1 MKIHEFSNI
10 RELINSVKKT
20 SYRSAANEFLENS
33 RNREWAGVA
42 GKDEYMDY
50 LLNGYAAGVEEL
62 NTEVTKAE
70 GQAFRLV
77 PSVAGIFYNVAAFIQ
92 DMPECMAK
100 FEAVEENTFINININ
115 TATPSAMKGSELMK
129 KAKAIFQA
137 VNTLETSGTRCKI
150 TITTGVKTDDN
161 GIHVLK
167 LLIKDYQDT
176 LISSYH
182 GLLLANHGTT
192 RGVIYSYLSQFT
204 KKLSIGKPIDHKINA
219 DIEISMNEDNEKSI
233 LAKLAGGQSGN

>member
-1 MKIHEFSNI
+1 MKIHEFTNI
-10 RELINSVKKT
+10 RELLNKIKETNYK
-20 SYRSAANEFLENS
+20 SAANHFINNQENK
-33 RNREWAGVA
+33 NWTGIT
-42 GKDEYMDY
+42 GKDEYMNY

-62 NTEVTKAE
+62 NSEVTRAE

-77 PSVAGIFYNVAAFIQ
+77 PSVAGVFYDVAAFVE
-92 DMPECMAK
+92 DRPECMAR
-100 FEAVEENTFINININ
+100 FEAVEENTFLNININ

-204 KKLSIGKPIDHKINA
+204 KKLSIGSPMDYKIDA

-233 LAKLAGGQSGN
+233 LIKLAGGQSGI

>member
-1 MKIHEFSNI
+1 MKIHDFSNI
-10 RELINSVKKT
+10 RELLNNIKKT
-20 SYRSAANEFLENS
+20 NYRSAANEFLENS

-62 NTEVTKAE
+62 SAEVTKAE

-77 PSVAGIFYNVAAFIQ
+77 PSVAGIFYNVSAFIE
-92 DMPECMAK
+92 DRPECMAR
-100 FEAVEENTFINININ
+100 FEAVEENTFLNININ
-115 TATPSAMKGSELMK
+115 TATPSTIKGGELMQ
-129 KAKAIFQA
+129 KAKNIFKG

-161 GIHVLK
+161 GTHVLK

-176 LISSYH
+176 LISGYH
-182 GLLLANHGTT
+182 GLLIANHGTT

-204 KKLSIGKPIDHKINA
+204 KKLSIGKPINHTINA

-233 LAKLAGGQSGN
+233 LIKLAGGQSGI